1 MIGCAFNVITIK
13 YRSNDEICSNIR
25 GVFNNFSKICIK
37 WEIIREID
45 ERNFQTFPD
54 KEKGQKYQ
62 DFACCQKFK
71 E

>member
-45 ERNFQTFPD
+45 ERNF
-54 KEKGQKYQ
+54 
-62 DFACCQKFK
+62 
-71 E
+71 